1 MPEERGPGY
10 HLKPIAKG
18 ELGELSKL
26 DEELAELHDAAAQG
40 VKIMELVELSDL
52 YGAMR
57 LYLERHHP
65 GTTMA
70 DLEKMNDVTRRAF
83 LNGHR

>member
-1 MPEERGPGY
+1 MPEEKGPGY
-10 HLKPIAKG
+10 HLRPIAKG

-26 DEELAELHDAAAQG
+26 DEELDELHDAAAQG